1 MKKTDEEKEGKRLEG
16 ALMKVALGFSV
27 EEITEEFGEVDGTL
41 KLLKRKRTKK
51 QVPPDLKAVQLL
63 LAERGVAVADMTDE
77 ELEKEKQRLLL
88 ILSESGGQVLDE
100 SKKTVAKTPKT
111 RKKTIKKGEKNV

>member
-1 MKKTDEEKEGKRLEG
+1 VKKTDEEKEGKRLES

-111 RKKTIKKGEKNV
+111 RKKTVKKGEKNV

>member
-1 MKKTDEEKEGKRLEG
+1 MNKTDEEKEGKRLEG

-41 KLLKRKRTKK
+41 KLRKRKRTKK

-111 RKKTIKKGEKNV
+111 RKKTVKKGEKNV

>member
-1 MKKTDEEKEGKRLEG
+1 MKNTDEEKEGKRLEG
-16 ALMKVALGFSV
+16 ALMKVALGSSV
-27 EEITEEFGEVDGTL
+27 EEITEEFGEVDGTR
-41 KLLKRKRTKK
+41 KLLKPTRTKK

-88 ILSESGGQVLDE
+88 ILSESSGQVLDE
-100 SKKTVAKTPKT
+100 SKKKVAKTPKT
-111 RKKTIKKGEKNV
+111 RKKTIKKGENNV

>member
-1 MKKTDEEKEGKRLEG
+1 MQNKEKLESKKLET
-16 ALMKVALGFSV
+16 ALLKVALGFSV
-27 EEITEEFGEVDGTL
+27 EEVTEEFADVDGQL

-111 RKKTIKKGEKNV
+111 RKKTVKKGEKNV

>member
-1 MKKTDEEKEGKRLEG
+1 MNKTDEEKEGKRLEG

-111 RKKTIKKGEKNV
+111 RKKTVKKGEKNV

>member
-1 MKKTDEEKEGKRLEG
+1 VNKTDEEKEGKRLEG

-111 RKKTIKKGEKNV
+111 RKKTVKKGEKNV